1 MKVNKTH
8 IDVLELL
15 PTLELDHEYD
25 IKLDRL
31 CIRKK

>member
-1 MKVNKTH
+1 MKIRITH

-15 PTLELDHEYD
+15 PTLELDHEND

-31 CIRKK
+31 CIRKE